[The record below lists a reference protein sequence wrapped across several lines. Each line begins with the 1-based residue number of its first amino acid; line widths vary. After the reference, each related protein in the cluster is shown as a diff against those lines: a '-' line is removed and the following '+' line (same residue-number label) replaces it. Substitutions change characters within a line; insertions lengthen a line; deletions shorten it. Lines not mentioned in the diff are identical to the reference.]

1 MSGPGNG
8 IAAGTA
14 ERRGPEG
21 LASVPD
27 RPHPPAPA
35 EPPADLPRRQP
46 LPPPRADGPVRG
58 TTAPSTSPAWPAT
71 PRRTRWPA
79 RPPAPSGNCNNVPS
93 SARTLPI
100 DAGTLPPRIASR
112 GAMPR
117 PGHKATGG
125 RSPCSPR
132 TGPCADRQV
141 DRHARLAGAT
151 IVASR
156 STVLEGLRG
165 AQAAAATPSLSG
177 RRRAR
182 YRERTANGQNVH
194 LIRPPPP
201 SPQDAPPRPPS
212 ANPSSSTPTA
222 AAATGKPSTRCS
234 YASCIHRLSA
244 ACGSAP
250 MNA

>member
-21 LASVPD
+21 LASVPN

-58 TTAPSTSPAWPAT
+58 TTAPNTSPAWPAT

-112 GAMPR
+112 GAMPC

-132 TGPCADRQV
+132 TSPRADRQV

-165 AQAAAATPSLSG
+165 AQAAAATPSLAG
-177 RRRAR
+177 RRGAR
-182 YRERTANGQNVH
+182 YPERTANGQNVH
-194 LIRPPPP
+194 LIRPPRRRHRTPRHDRLPQTRLPQRRQLPP
-201 SPQDAPPRPPS
+201 LQESPQPGVRTPHASTGCPRLADRRP
-212 ANPSSSTPTA
+212 
-222 AAATGKPSTRCS
+222 
-234 YASCIHRLSA
+234 
-244 ACGSAP
+244 
-250 MNA
+250 